1 MTGNT
6 IRRVKVFIVDDHEI
20 VRHGLIQFI
29 NSSEEFTVCG
39 DAADASTAVSMMND
53 LKPDIAVID
62 LSLERTGGLELIK
75 AVRQRYRNIKI
86 LVHSMH
92 TEVEIIKKAIN
103 AGAMGYVPKS
113 EPVDRLLDALNEI
126 KENRK
131 YLSAGLK
138 EQLFD
143 EIFLEEKTGREESLE
158 KLSERESEIFKLIGR
173 GLNRSDISRIL
184 NLNSSTIGTYRDRIK
199 EKLGIK
205 SSGEL
210 VKFAVEWTLKKKK

>member
-1 MTGNT
+1 MSGK
-6 IRRVKVFIVDDHEI
+6 ISSKLKIFIVDDHEI

-29 NSSEEFTVCG
+29 NSSESYIVCG
-39 DAADASTAVSMMND
+39 DAADASSAVSMMND

-62 LSLERTGGLELIK
+62 LSLEGTGGLDLIK

-92 TEVEIIKKAIN
+92 TEIEIIKKAMK

-113 EPVDRLLDALNEI
+113 EPVDRLLHALDEI

-131 YLSAGLK
+131 YLSGGLK
-138 EQLFD
+138 NRLFD
-143 EIFLEEKTGREESLE
+143 EILLDKSEQKEALET
-158 KLSERESEIFKLIGR
+158 LSERELEIFKLIGR
-173 GLNRSDISRIL
+173 GLNRSDISRLL

-199 EKLGIK
+199 EKLGIG

-210 VKFAVEWTLKKKK
+210 VKFAVEWTLKKEE

>member
-1 MTGNT
+1 MPGK
-6 IRRVKVFIVDDHEI
+6 ISSKLKVFIVDDHEI
-20 VRHGLIQFI
+20 VRHGLAQFI
-29 NSSEEFTVCG
+29 NSSEDFAVCG
-39 DAADASTAVSMMND
+39 DAADASHAVNIIND

-62 LSLERTGGLELIK
+62 LSLDGAGGLELIK

-92 TEVEIIKKAIN
+92 TEIEIVKKAMK

-131 YLSAGLK
+131 YLSGRLK
-138 EQLFD
+138 NQLFD
-143 EIFLEEKTGREESLE
+143 EILLDKSNREEALD
-158 KLSERESEIFKLIGR
+158 KLSERELEIFELIGK
-173 GLNRSDISRIL
+173 GLNRSDISHLL

-199 EKLGIK
+199 EKLGIS

-210 VKFAVEWTLKKKK
+210 MKFAVEWILKKES

>member
-1 MTGNT
+1 MTENAL
-6 IRRVKVFIVDDHEI
+6 RRFKVFIVDDHEI

-39 DAADASTAVSMMND
+39 DASDASTAVSMMND
-53 LKPDIAVID
+53 LKPDIAIID
-62 LSLERTGGLELIK
+62 LSLEGTGGLELIK
-75 AVRQRYRNIKI
+75 AVRQRYRSIKI

-113 EPVDRLLDALNEI
+113 EPVDRLFDALNEI
-126 KENRK
+126 KKNRK

-143 EIFLEEKTGREESLE
+143 EIFLEEKTDREKVIE